1 MPQEPH
7 CGCVAPPGLSGVSSR
22 SPWLTPWAYLWPPSG
37 LKQTRS
43 KRFRLMTITQCLLLG
58 NPERCDSMLKLVPLG
73 AAKRQAQLHSVERS
87 RVTASHRFGLA
98 GVIAPGA
105 AGACGECNTNNTFTS
120 LRVPSARL
128 KLFCCGRNSF
138 EPRRYEFIAP
148 RAFNPC
154 D

>member
-1 MPQEPH
+1 
-7 CGCVAPPGLSGVSSR
+7 VLLLDKFFAWWTSR
-22 SPWLTPWAYLWPPSG
+22 STLERDPRFCLTTMAQY
-37 LKQTRS
+37 
-43 KRFRLMTITQCLLLG
+43 LLLG
-58 NPERCDSMLKLVPLG
+58 NPERCDSMRKLVPLG
-73 AAKRQAQLHSVERS
+73 AAKRRAQLHSVERS

-105 AGACGECNTNNTFTS
+105 AGTCGECNTNNTFTS

-138 EPRRYEFIAP
+138 EPRRYEFIPP